1 MKQYR
6 RPSIKSWNYEDIKGC
21 CTVTDLKGINFSFN
35 ISDLTTSVWLPC
47 LRFFRHEYLYGVRGC
62 ITGRLGVPHVQSHW
76 QLPAMAL
83 LLLLHNA
90 HFLLGV
96 ACQGK
101 NPVTFSHFLTFLSH
115 LCFIAS
121 ICFIFHRMCSLPSS
135 SRRLPRSEYSFS
147 RCGGQGAAPPRLLQH
162 RYSCH
167 NHSDAKAPTF
177 KDLEGWAGFLKG

>member
-1 MKQYR
+1 
-6 RPSIKSWNYEDIKGC
+6 
-21 CTVTDLKGINFSFN
+21 
-35 ISDLTTSVWLPC
+35 
-47 LRFFRHEYLYGVRGC
+47 
-62 ITGRLGVPHVQSHW
+62 
-76 QLPAMAL
+76 MAL

-101 NPVTFSHFLTFLSH
+101 NPVTFSHSLTFLPH
-115 LCFIAS
+115 LCFIAY

-167 NHSDAKAPTF
+167 NHSEAKAPKF
-177 KDLEGWAGFLKG
+177 KLILIIFFKTLAFLFKAGLSKTWRVELAFLRVNKVTSQYHLLH